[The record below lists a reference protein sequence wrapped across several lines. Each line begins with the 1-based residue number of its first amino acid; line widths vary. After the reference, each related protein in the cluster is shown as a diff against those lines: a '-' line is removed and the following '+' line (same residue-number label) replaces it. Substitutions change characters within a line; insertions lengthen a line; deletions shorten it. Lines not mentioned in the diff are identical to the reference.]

1 MAKDYYKILGVDKN
15 ADEAQLKK
23 AYRKKSIE
31 WHPDKWQ
38 DKSEAERKKAEEQ
51 FKLVAE
57 AYDCLKDPDKR
68 ARYDQF
74 GENWEQMSQGGDFG
88 GFGGFE
94 DIMKHMGGGMF
105 NDFFG
110 GGRQQNRG
118 PIPGQS
124 VQTQY
129 EIGINE
135 IFNGLNTKFEF
146 EVNGRC
152 TSCNGTGG
160 ESEICSHCHG
170 SGIITTTQRT
180 AFGMFTQQSDCPYC
194 HGTGKII
201 KKKCPNC
208 NGTGI
213 KRIKRTVNLNIKP
226 FTSNGHIM
234 KFTGMG
240 YESKDPHGLNGD
252 LLVQIIYKIDTNKYA
267 IQGNTVYEKI
277 KVPYYDCILG
287 TKVDVILPN
296 NEKNTIEVKPLSQEG
311 DQIILNN
318 KGINGGKYIYIVSID
333 MPKHSIST
341 KLNNKE
347 KQLLEDIKKLHE

>member
-74 GENWEQMSQGGDFG
+74 GDNWEQMNQGGDFG

-94 DIMKHMGGGMF
+94 DIMSRMSGGVF
-105 NDFFG
+105 DDFFG
-110 GGRQQNRG
+110 GGRRQNRG
-118 PIPGQS
+118 PKPGQS

-135 IFNGLNTKFEF
+135 IFNGLNTTFEF

-152 TSCNGTGG
+152 TKCNGSGG
-160 ESEICSHCHG
+160 DSETCSHCHG
-170 SGIITTTQRT
+170 TGNLTQT
-180 AFGMFTQQSDCPYC
+180 QHTPFGMITQQSMCPYC
-194 HGTGKII
+194 HGTGKVIT
-201 KKKCPNC
+201 KKCTEC

-213 KRIKRTVNLNIKP
+213 KKIKRKVNLNIKP
-226 FTSNGHIM
+226 FVENGHIM

-252 LLVQIIYKIDTNKYA
+252 LLIQIIYNIDTSKYVVK
-267 IQGNTVYEKI
+267 GKTVYEKI
-277 KVPYYDCILG
+277 KIPYYDVILG
-287 TKVDVILPN
+287 TKLNVTLPN
-296 NEKNTIEVKPLSQEG
+296 NTKETIEIKPLSQEG
-311 DQIILNN
+311 TQIVLHN
-318 KGINGGKYIYIVSID
+318 KGISGGDYIYIVSLQVPNKNIANNE
-333 MPKHSIST
+333 KEL
-341 KLNNKE
+341 LNQI
-347 KQLLEDIKKLHE
+347 KQLH

>member
-23 AYRKKSIE
+23 AYRKKSVE

-38 DKSEAERKKAEEQ
+38 DKPEAERKNAEEQ
-51 FKLVAE
+51 FKLIAE

-74 GENWEQMSQGGDFG
+74 GDNWEQMGQGDDFG

-105 NDFFG
+105 GDIFG
-110 GGRQQNRG
+110 NSRQNRG
-118 PIPGQS
+118 PMPGQS

-135 IFNGLNTKFEF
+135 IFNGLNTKIEV

-160 ESEICSHCHG
+160 DTETCSHCHG
-170 SGIITTTQRT
+170 TGVISKTQYT
-180 AFGMFTQQSDCPYC
+180 PFGTMTQQSGCPYC

-201 KKKCPNC
+201 KKKCPDC

-213 KRIKRTVNLNIKP
+213 KRIKRTINLNIKP
-226 FTSNGHIM
+226 FTPDGHIM

-240 YESKDPHGLNGD
+240 YESKDAHGLNGD
-252 LLVQIIYKIDTNKYA
+252 LLVHIIYNIDTSKYA

-277 KVPYYDCILG
+277 KIPYYDCILG
-287 TKVDVILPN
+287 TKIDVTLPN

-311 DQIILNN
+311 EQIVLNN

-333 MPKHSIST
+333 MPKRNMST
-341 KLNNKE
+341 KLDDKE
-347 KQLLEDIKKLHE
+347 KQLLEDIKKLH